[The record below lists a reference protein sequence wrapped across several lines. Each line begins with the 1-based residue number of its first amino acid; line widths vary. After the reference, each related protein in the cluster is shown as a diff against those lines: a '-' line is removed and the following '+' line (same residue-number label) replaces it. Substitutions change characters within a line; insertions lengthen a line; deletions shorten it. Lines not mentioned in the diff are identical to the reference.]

1 MKNYIHPLNTQ
12 FNLNAVRN
20 KPHQQKIEGQS
31 FSNEL
36 QQAIGKTGHLKIS
49 KHAKIRMEQRN
60 IEISPA
66 KWDQIEEKINE
77 AKAKGVKEPLVLLN
91 NAALVVSARNNTVIT
106 MMARNEANGQIFNN
120 IDGTIIVD

>member
-12 FNLNAVRN
+12 FHVNAARN
-20 KPHQQKIEGQS
+20 QLSKKQVEGNS

-36 QQAIGKTGHLKIS
+36 KQAIDKSGHLKIS
-49 KHAKIRMEQRN
+49 KHARTRMEQRN

-66 KWDQIEEKINE
+66 KWQQIEEKITE
-77 AKAKGVKEPLVLLN
+77 AKAKGVKEPLVLLK
-91 NAALVVSARNNTVIT
+91 NAALVVSAKNNTVIT
-106 MMARNEANGQIFNN
+106 MMPRNEANGQIFNN